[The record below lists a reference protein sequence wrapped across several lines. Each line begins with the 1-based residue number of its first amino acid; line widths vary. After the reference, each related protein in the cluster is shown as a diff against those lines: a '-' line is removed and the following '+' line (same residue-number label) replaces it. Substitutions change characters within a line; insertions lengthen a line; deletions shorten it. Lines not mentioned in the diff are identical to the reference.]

1 MAFFAP
7 ALMYI
12 SAGVAAYS
20 AIQQGKAAEAAA
32 AFNEITNRQNAEM
45 ARSEARVRA
54 SQTERETML
63 RLGAIRAAQGAS
75 GGTGE
80 GSVLDVIADSARQ
93 GEMERQYALY
103 QGEASA
109 RGYKNT
115 ASLDAMQ
122 GKQAATAGYLK
133 AGQELLGGAYAAN
146 RAQTSLT
153 RN

>member
-1 MAFFAP
+1 MAFIAP
-7 ALMYI
+7 VLMYV
-12 SAGVAAYS
+12 SAGIAAYS

-45 ARSEARVRA
+45 SRSEARMRA

-93 GEMERQYALY
+93 GELERQYEIY
-103 QGEASA
+103 RGEAAA

-115 ASLDAMQ
+115 ATLDARQ
-122 GKQAATAGYLK
+122 GSQAAKAGYLR
-133 AGQELLGGAYAAN
+133 AGQDLLGGAYAAN
-146 RAQTSLT
+146 RGQAALVRS
-153 RN
+153 